1 MTDPKTVRSADAVY
15 RQRKQDRQAN
25 PQEHQKQNDRR
36 EVERQRLAAQ
46 AKREFQQQQEQRR
59 QKTSLDTRSK
69 QQKQSDYQR
78 KRRRAMWE
86 HVRALEK
93 ARQARRKEKAREYQ
107 RTYNRLNKERIAQRS
122 NNWQR
127 QRRANDSTYRL
138 SENMSSG
145 IWQSLKNGKSGRRWE
160 LLVGYTAHQLVA
172 HLESQFQPGMTWDNY
187 GKFGWHVDHIRPIS
201 SFSFISPEEPGF
213 LECWGLS
220 NLRPLWWDENIHK
233 KDRRPGMLSPDP
245 SPRELTRHR
254 HSESMR
260 NCR

>member
-1 MTDPKTVRSADAVY
+1 MTDPKAVRAADALY
-15 RQRKQDRQAN
+15 RQWKRDIQSN
-25 PQEHQKQNDRR
+25 PEEHHKRLEER
-36 EVERQRLAAQ
+36 EAERQRLAAE
-46 AKREFQQQQEQRR
+46 AKKEFQQEQEQKRR
-59 QKTSLDTRSK
+59 EAALDTRTK
-69 QQKQSDYQR
+69 HQKQSDYQK
-78 KRRRAMWE
+78 KRRREMWE
-86 HVRALEK
+86 DVRALEK
-93 ARQARRKEKAREYQ
+93 ARQARRKDRVREYQ

-201 SFSFISPEEPGF
+201 SFSFVSPEESAF
-213 LECWGLS
+213 LECWALS
-220 NLRPLWWDENIHK
+220 NLRPLWWDENIRK
-233 KDRRPGMLSPDP
+233 KDSIVEQKGEVAIQDYQG
-245 SPRELTRHR
+245 
-254 HSESMR
+254 
-260 NCR
+260 